1 MREEPNEGF
10 PSSKSVSLASEMVH
24 RLCFHNVYFKTEFNF
39 SSRIRS
45 YLFLATCQAKQSRE
59 KKDLGEAELGVFQL
73 INNEK
78 NSILSTF

>member
-1 MREEPNEGF
+1 MRDF
-10 PSSKSVSLASEMVH
+10 PLQSLSPWLQKWFTGYVFITFILKRNLISLVS
-24 RLCFHNVYFKTEFNF
+24 
-39 SSRIRS
+39 IRS

-59 KKDLGEAELGVFQL
+59 KKDLGEAELEVFQL